1 MSELSEY
8 NSSLVEGEKKL
19 ETNEFFQ
26 DLCGLME
33 NEQFK
38 RFLDKHMSSWLDI
51 KCSVTYMH
59 LYKQFK
65 ERYAELNDGE
75 LDNRL
80 AVYLLSKI
88 MRDRNL
94 RPWSIGMVDKM
105 LENKKVD
112 FFKEFES
119 IMKHDNDMKMLRE

>member
-1 MSELSEY
+1 
-8 NSSLVEGEKKL
+8 
-19 ETNEFFQ
+19 
-26 DLCGLME
+26 
-33 NEQFK
+33 
-38 RFLDKHMSSWLDI
+38 
-51 KCSVTYMH
+51 MH
-59 LYKQFK
+59 LLKQFK
-65 ERYAELNDGE
+65 ERYAELNEGE

-94 RPWSIGMVDKM
+94 RPWSINTVDKM

>member
-65 ERYAELNDGE
+65 ERYAEL
-75 LDNRL
+75 
-80 AVYLLSKI
+80 SKI

>member
-1 MSELSEY
+1 
-8 NSSLVEGEKKL
+8 
-19 ETNEFFQ
+19 
-26 DLCGLME
+26 
-33 NEQFK
+33 
-38 RFLDKHMSSWLDI
+38 
-51 KCSVTYMH
+51 MH
-59 LYKQFK
+59 LLKQFK

-94 RPWSIGMVDKM
+94 RPWSINTVDKM
-105 LENKKVD
+105 LESKKVD

-119 IMKHDNDMKMLRE
+119 IMKHDSDMKLLRE

>member
-1 MSELSEY
+1 
-8 NSSLVEGEKKL
+8 
-19 ETNEFFQ
+19 
-26 DLCGLME
+26 
-33 NEQFK
+33 
-38 RFLDKHMSSWLDI
+38 
-51 KCSVTYMH
+51 MH
-59 LYKQFK
+59 LLKQFK

-94 RPWSIGMVDKM
+94 RPWSINTVDKM
-105 LENKKVD
+105 LESKKVD

>member
-1 MSELSEY
+1 
-8 NSSLVEGEKKL
+8 
-19 ETNEFFQ
+19 
-26 DLCGLME
+26 
-33 NEQFK
+33 
-38 RFLDKHMSSWLDI
+38 
-51 KCSVTYMH
+51 MH
-59 LYKQFK
+59 LLKQFK
-65 ERYAELNDGE
+65 ERYAELNEGE

-94 RPWSIGMVDKM
+94 RPWSINTVDKM

-119 IMKHDNDMKMLRE
+119 IMKHDNDMKLLRE

>member
-1 MSELSEY
+1 
-8 NSSLVEGEKKL
+8 
-19 ETNEFFQ
+19 
-26 DLCGLME
+26 
-33 NEQFK
+33 
-38 RFLDKHMSSWLDI
+38 
-51 KCSVTYMH
+51 MH
-59 LYKQFK
+59 LLKQFK

-94 RPWSIGMVDKM
+94 RPWSINTVDKM
-105 LENKKVD
+105 LESKKVD

-119 IMKHDNDMKMLRE
+119 IMKHDNDMKLLRE

>member
-1 MSELSEY
+1 
-8 NSSLVEGEKKL
+8 
-19 ETNEFFQ
+19 
-26 DLCGLME
+26 
-33 NEQFK
+33 
-38 RFLDKHMSSWLDI
+38 
-51 KCSVTYMH
+51 MH

-94 RPWSIGMVDKM
+94 RPWSINTVDKM

-119 IMKHDNDMKMLRE
+119 IMKHDKDMKLLRE

>member
-1 MSELSEY
+1 
-8 NSSLVEGEKKL
+8 
-19 ETNEFFQ
+19 
-26 DLCGLME
+26 
-33 NEQFK
+33 
-38 RFLDKHMSSWLDI
+38 
-51 KCSVTYMH
+51 MH

-88 MRDRNL
+88 MRDSNL

-112 FFKEFES
+112 FFEEFES

>member
-1 MSELSEY
+1 
-8 NSSLVEGEKKL
+8 
-19 ETNEFFQ
+19 
-26 DLCGLME
+26 
-33 NEQFK
+33 
-38 RFLDKHMSSWLDI
+38 
-51 KCSVTYMH
+51 MH
-59 LYKQFK
+59 LLKQFK

-94 RPWSIGMVDKM
+94 RPWSINTVDKM
-105 LENKKVD
+105 LESRKVD

-119 IMKHDNDMKMLRE
+119 IMKHDSDMKLLRE

>member
-1 MSELSEY
+1 MSDLVEY
-8 NSSLVEGEKKL
+8 NSSLAEGEKKL
-19 ETNEFFQ
+19 ESNEFFQ

-88 MRDRNL
+88 MIITL
-94 RPWSIGMVDKM
+94 V
-105 LENKKVD
+105 
-112 FFKEFES
+112 
-119 IMKHDNDMKMLRE
+119 

>member
-1 MSELSEY
+1 
-8 NSSLVEGEKKL
+8 
-19 ETNEFFQ
+19 
-26 DLCGLME
+26 
-33 NEQFK
+33 
-38 RFLDKHMSSWLDI
+38 
-51 KCSVTYMH
+51 MH
-59 LYKQFK
+59 LLKQFK

-94 RPWSIGMVDKM
+94 RPWSINTVDKM
-105 LENKKVD
+105 LESKKVD

-119 IMKHDNDMKMLRE
+119 IMKHDKDMKLLRE

>member
-1 MSELSEY
+1 MDKLVEY
-8 NSSLVEGEKKL
+8 NSSLAEGEKKL
-19 ETNEFFQ
+19 ENNEFFQ

-33 NEQFK
+33 NEQFR

-59 LYKQFK
+59 LLKQFK
-65 ERYAELNDGE
+65 ERYAELNEGE

-94 RPWSIGMVDKM
+94 RPWSINTVDKM
-105 LENKKVD
+105 LESRKVD
-112 FFKEFES
+112 FFKEFET
-119 IMKHDNDMKMLRE
+119 IMKHDSDMKLLRE